1 VRAAARVGLLL
12 WTLYML
18 SFGGGPHSPD
28 EIGQLGTTA
37 SLVRRGSFDA
47 NELFWMIP
55 AAGDRSDAQ
64 VEIGPSGDVWSVR
77 GPTVPLQMAPWHALA
92 LWLPWLDVTFTT
104 LLSSSL
110 VTAATGALLVL
121 LGRRAGLSERAAIA
135 GGAIFGVASMAW
147 PYARLGF
154 GEPAIGLLTVAAALV
169 APLGPL
175 GAAGAGLAVAGAAGA
190 KWSAA
195 ALAAP
200 IGLYVVLPRRS
211 WRGAVA
217 FAAGFG
223 IGMAALAWHNLA
235 RFGSALSTGYELAG
249 REQFSTD
256 PWYGLLGLTLSP
268 YRGLIW
274 FWPAAVAVAL
284 ALPAAWRRAP
294 WLVALAVAVL
304 GVTVATFAGWR
315 MWWGGNAWGPRFLVP
330 ALPLLALVLPLGWS
344 GLGRAARVAAAGLVA
359 ASALVQVPGVLFD
372 FNVFERELR
381 GPLPDFPRAGGLLDA
396 RAGQIVDQARRLV
409 DGWPCSVDLVWVK
422 CGAVDWAL
430 AAALVGAL
438 ALAGMAL
445 GGWPPALGGRGV
457 VAPHPGGRPHPSPL
471 PTGEGTQAGRDVRFV
486 ASTRSR
492 GARGWLDA
500 VAGLG
505 AVGALAL
512 LLGRGPAAPGGSMAE
527 LLEAARARD
536 AAARPGDGLI
546 VLASPAVPALWSRDR
561 WRGAVYGLNRDD
573 VPRLP
578 EAERMLT
585 LAAGRHAR
593 LWLIAADVPRD
604 EALNGVDRW
613 LDGHAFPVEERAIGA
628 ARLRL
633 LLTGPTERRAPA
645 PSELLARF
653 AGEGVELAGAWLL
666 DDRVSARDP
675 ARVELAWRL
684 APGAAE
690 GVSVFVHLY
699 ADGRLVGQADAP
711 LARSLPHGAA
721 AATYRGVG
729 YGRYAPRLAEG
740 AAGELSLEVGLYRA
754 ATGER
759 LAALRPERARFEA
772 DRVPVGRL
780 SAAAGRRARRRP
792 GAPSRRARARPRR

>member
-1 VRAAARVGLLL
+1 VRAALRVGLLL
-12 WTLYML
+12 WALYLL

-110 VTAATGALLVL
+110 VTAATGAVLVL
-121 LGRRAGLSERAAIA
+121 LGRRAGLSEPASIA

-154 GEPAIGLLTVAAALV
+154 GEPAIGLLTVLAALI
-169 APLGPL
+169 APLGAA

-200 IGLYVVLPRRS
+200 IGLWAVLPRRS

-217 FAAGFG
+217 FGVAFG
-223 IGMAALAWHNLA
+223 IGMAALGWHNLA
-235 RFGSALSTGYELAG
+235 RFGSPFSTGYELAG

-256 PWYGLLGLTLSP
+256 PLYGLLGLTISP
-268 YRGLIW
+268 YRGLLW
-274 FWPAAVAVAL
+274 FWPAIVAVAL

-294 WLVALAVAVL
+294 WLVALTLSVL
-304 GVTVATFAGWR
+304 CVTVATFAGWR

-330 ALPLLALVLPLGWS
+330 ALPLLALVIPLGWP
-344 GLGRAARVAAAGLVA
+344 GLGRAARVATAGLVGLSA
-359 ASALVQVPGVLFD
+359 AVQVPGVLFD

-381 GPLPDFPRAGGLLDA
+381 GPLPDFPRAGGLLDG

-409 DGWPCSVDLVWVK
+409 DGWPCSVDLAWAR
-422 CGAVDWAL
+422 CGSVDWAL

-438 ALAGMAL
+438 ALAGLAL
-445 GGWPPALGGRGV
+445 
-457 VAPHPGGRPHPSPL
+457 
-471 PTGEGTQAGRDVRFV
+471 AGRR
-486 ASTRSR
+486 A
-492 GARGWLDA
+492 GLDA
-500 VAGLG
+500 AAGLA

-512 LLGRGPAAPGGSMAE
+512 LLARGPSPPGGSMAE
-527 LLEAARARD
+527 LLGAARARD
-536 AAARPGDGLI
+536 ASAMPGDGLI
-546 VLASPAVPALWSRDR
+546 VLASPAAPALWSHDR
-561 WRGAVYGLNRDD
+561 WRGATYGLNRDD

-578 EAERMLT
+578 EAERILT
-585 LAAGRHAR
+585 LASERHRR

-613 LDGHAFPVEERAIGA
+613 LDGHAFPVEERSFGA

-633 LLTGPTERRAPA
+633 LLTGPREGRAPA
-645 PSELLARF
+645 PGEVLALF
-653 AGEGVELAGAWLL
+653 AGDGVELAGAWLL
-666 DDRVSARDP
+666 DDRVSGVEP

-684 APGAAE
+684 GPGAVE

-699 ADGRLVGQADAP
+699 AGGRLVGQSDAP
-711 LARSLPHGAA
+711 LARALPHGAD

-729 YGRYAPRLAEG
+729 FGRYAPRLSEG
-740 AAGELSLEVGLYRA
+740 AVGELSLEVGLYRV
-754 ATGER
+754 ATGQR
-759 LAALRPERARFEA
+759 LAALRPARVRFEA

-792 GAPSRRARARPRR
+792 GEPSRPARASTRR